1 MIAASGELNEPAF
14 FRPFNWHLVLLEQ
27 FHQLLHARFVAR
39 GLVQPRTIHL
49 APLGA
54 QHLEGGVEPINI
66 FAC

>member
-1 MIAASGELNEPAF
+1 MLMRFGKLNEPAF
-14 FRPFNWHLVLLEQ
+14 FHPLDRHLVLFKQ